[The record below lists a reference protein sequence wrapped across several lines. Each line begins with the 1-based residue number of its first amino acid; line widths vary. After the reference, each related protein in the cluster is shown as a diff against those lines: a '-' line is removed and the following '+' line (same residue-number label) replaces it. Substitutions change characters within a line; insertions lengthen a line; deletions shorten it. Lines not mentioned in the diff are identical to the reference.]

1 MRKALTLFV
10 IMYVIILYAGATKAS
25 TGWESNYDI
34 LWDITVSDDCSGETI
49 TYRNC
54 ILVEQNLLWISF
66 IPDQS
71 KTGDPHG
78 KQIRISTGSGCTS
91 VVMEES
97 D

>member
-1 MRKALTLFV
+1 MRKALTFSMIISV
-10 IMYVIILYAGATKAS
+10 ILCASVTRAS

-34 LWDITVSDDCSGETI
+34 LWDITISDDCNGEAI

-71 KTGDPHG
+71 KSGDPHG
-78 KQIRISTGSGCTS
+78 RQIRVSTASGCTS
-91 VVMEES
+91 VLMEES
-97 D
+97 E